1 MYGYYILARP
11 EIKKTILESPL
22 MGHLKSRAST
32 EDLGMVQCNSKPL
45 ERSAATF
52 DQDESSRSR
61 MTIKQQWDVSWKEGI
76 EKDKKRK
83 AEHPRSGA
91 GGI

>member
-1 MYGYYILARP
+1 
-11 EIKKTILESPL
+11 
-22 MGHLKSRAST
+22 
-32 EDLGMVQCNSKPL
+32 MVQCNSKPL

-83 AEHPRSGA
+83 VEHPRSGA
-91 GGI
+91 GGIQLATTMKIIGLMKNDKLYTLRDVNLALNPPKMS